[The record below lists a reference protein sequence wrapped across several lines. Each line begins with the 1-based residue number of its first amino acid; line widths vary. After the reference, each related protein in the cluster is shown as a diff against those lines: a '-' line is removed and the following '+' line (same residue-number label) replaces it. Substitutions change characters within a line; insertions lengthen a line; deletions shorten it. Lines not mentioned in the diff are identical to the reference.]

1 MKSVWRKADCL
12 SVVLICLVSVLL
24 AVGGPACRKETPTAP
39 DANAAAVATPD
50 ESAAPD
56 EASAP
61 APAEPDP
68 ASESVVATV
77 NGYGITEAVLRARAD
92 ELRKQVGSK
101 LDSLPEALA
110 AQFNKKIRTEALN
123 VLITERL
130 LWEQVEA
137 AGIEVADGEILAEIE
152 KLGSARQPPMTVE
165 SFKALVEAQG
175 GNFED
180 VKDQFRRNL
189 SYRKLMETRWA
200 GELEVAEEQARK
212 YFEEHSAD
220 YDEPEQVRASHIL
233 IKPATSD
240 PNTDP
245 NGPKL
250 AARAKAEK
258 LLEEIKGGADF
269 AELARAHSGCI
280 SAREGG
286 DVKFFARGA
295 MVPPFEEAAF
305 ALAPGEMSDV
315 VETRFGYHI
324 IKVTDRK
331 DAKEA
336 TFDDA
341 QEAIVEK
348 LQGEKRSAITNEYIK
363 SLRAEAVIEYASP
376 DEPESDE
383 PAPAVTTEG

>member
-1 MKSVWRKADCL
+1 
-12 SVVLICLVSVLL
+12 VLAI
-24 AVGGPACRKETPTAP
+24 GGPACRKETPSTP
-39 DANAAAVATPD
+39 DANDVAVAVPA
-50 ESAAPD
+50 ESVAPD
-56 EASAP
+56 EANAP

-68 ASESVVATV
+68 ASENVVATV
-77 NGYGITEAVLRARAD
+77 NGYGITEAALNARVN
-92 ELRKQVGSK
+92 ELRRQVGSK
-101 LDSLPEALA
+101 LDSLPEALV

-137 AGIEVADGEILAEIE
+137 AGIEVTDGEVVAEIE
-152 KLGSARQPPMTVE
+152 KAIAAQQPQMTVARY
-165 SFKALVEAQG
+165 KTMVEAQG
-175 GNFED
+175 RDFED
-180 VKDQFRRNL
+180 VTNQFRRTL

-200 GELEVAEEQARK
+200 GELEVTEEEARG
-212 YFEEHSAD
+212 YFEEHSGE
-220 YDEPEQVRASHIL
+220 YDTPEQVRASHIL
-233 IKPATSD
+233 IKPAISD

-250 AARAKAEK
+250 AARAKAGK

-269 AELARAHSGCI
+269 TELARAHSGCI
-280 SAREGG
+280 SASDGG
-286 DVKFFARGA
+286 DVKYFGRGA

-305 ALAPGEMSDV
+305 ALEPGEVSDV
-315 VETRFGYHI
+315 VETQFGYHI

-348 LQGEKRSAITNEYIK
+348 LQGEKRSAVTNEYIE
-363 SLRAEAVIEYASP
+363 SLRAQAVIEYAPP
-376 DEPESDE
+376 DETGSDE
-383 PAPAVTTEG
+383 PAPAETTEG